1 MGVRAGWGGRV
12 LGLWFGVL
20 AAILLLSGILWGASQ
35 RVAAW
40 GGAISRWDQ
49 VLLRTQSSP
58 PAAKPVAFSTSPS
71 AQPTGPNL
79 PSGMVLGYYYDPGD
93 PQGSLQFLQ
102 RYEGVLSGIIPF
114 WYTVNAAG
122 QIAGGT
128 QTRVLTWAVAH
139 HLWVFGL
146 VRSQSGPQVLDQLL
160 QNNTAEERAIAEML
174 TLVESNRFDGINLD
188 WEGIDPRERNAFTQ
202 FVQRLSRTFH
212 QHGYLV
218 TLSLPAEVSNN
229 PNDSWTGA
237 YDYQALG
244 RAADLVMIMAYDQH
258 WAGGPPGPIASPS
271 WVRQVLSYTI
281 SAIPPQKVI
290 LGIPGYGYDWSSNG
304 AVALSYPQAVAL
316 QKQYDPSANGN
327 HFVYVQDGAV
337 HSVWFEDTA
346 SFLSKIGLVSGY
358 ELRGIAL
365 WRLGIEDPQ
374 IWNFL
379 Q

>member
-12 LGLWFGVL
+12 LSLWFGVL
-20 AAILLLSGILWGASQ
+20 AAVLLLSAILWGASQ

-49 VLLRTQSSP
+49 VLLRTPSSP
-58 PAAKPVAFSTSPS
+58 QAAKPVAFSSSPS
-71 AQPTGPNL
+71 TQPTGSNL

-102 RYEGVLSGIIPF
+102 HYEGVLSGIIPF
-114 WYTVNAAG
+114 WYTVNADG

-128 QTRVLTWAVAH
+128 QTRVLTWAMAH

-146 VRSQSGPQVLDQLL
+146 VRSQGGPQVLDQLL

-188 WEGIDPRERNAFTQ
+188 WEGIDPRERDAFSQ

-316 QKQYDPSANGN
+316 QKQYDPTAIPLPSS
-327 HFVYVQDGAV
+327 GAPV
-337 HSVWFEDTA
+337 PPP
-346 SFLSKIGLVSGY
+346 LPP
-358 ELRGIAL
+358 R
-365 WRLGIEDPQ
+365 
-374 IWNFL
+374 
-379 Q
+379 